1 MPEGDSLHRAAAR
14 LQPLVGLRLA
24 ATSPHPRGLVTG
36 VAKAVDGRRLE
47 GVEAVGKNLLLRFE
61 GGVTV
66 RSHLR
71 MNGRWRV
78 GRVGSTG
85 AGRPWLV
92 LRGETIEATQW
103 NGPVLTLDLGPVLR
117 LGPDLL
123 ADGSDPAVL
132 VARLRRGGRLAAAR
146 RGAPGSAARRGH
158 REHVDVG
165 GALGRPRVAVDSGGR
180 GARRGA
186 PRGVGMGTDGDAR
199 VRRGSAA
206 AAGGLPPC
214 RSPLRALWDADR
226 VARPGRRQ
234 PHRLLVPRVPTASP
248 GRPRIRFT
256 AWGRGYVRGM
266 TASTLALPA
275 RYRGPE
281 LIATGGMADVYAATD
296 DTLDRRVAI
305 KILNERFA
313 GDPEIRTRFARE
325 ARIAARLSVEP
336 NVITIFDVADVAGQP
351 AIVMEFLPGGTL
363 ADRMRAGRIPPAL
376 ALAWLAQAG
385 RALDAAH
392 AANVVH
398 RDVKPANLML
408 GADGEVRV
416 TDFGIARIAGDVALT
431 SVGTILGTSGYMSP
445 EQAVGGTAT
454 AASDRYGLAVVAFEL
469 LCGRRPYL
477 AETFA
482 AEAAAHASAPIP
494 KATGFDRSL
503 PPAIDAVLER
513 ALAKDPAERF
523 RSCGEL
529 VASLKAAFADSA
541 GTTVRIIGA
550 GAPTAATDAAA
561 PRSRHVS
568 RRSGRTIGIAAALGA
583 LALVGV
589 VLAAT
594 VGGGGDTTLPPTTVV
609 RTATV
614 AGETQVRTVTV
625 EAQPANP
632 ATTQGALPVTAA
644 STASGSALNDQGF
657 RLLDAG
663 DADAA
668 LPILERAVAAL
679 RGSGSLT
686 EAYALYN
693 LALARFST
701 GNCEG
706 ITELLDS
713 SESIQG
719 HRSEIKRLQHQV
731 DKGCDG

>member
-1 MPEGDSLHRAAAR
+1 
-14 LQPLVGLRLA
+14 
-24 ATSPHPRGLVTG
+24 
-36 VAKAVDGRRLE
+36 
-47 GVEAVGKNLLLRFE
+47 
-61 GGVTV
+61 
-66 RSHLR
+66 
-71 MNGRWRV
+71 
-78 GRVGSTG
+78 
-85 AGRPWLV
+85 
-92 LRGETIEATQW
+92 
-103 NGPVLTLDLGPVLR
+103 
-117 LGPDLL
+117 
-123 ADGSDPAVL
+123 
-132 VARLRRGGRLAAAR
+132 
-146 RGAPGSAARRGH
+146 
-158 REHVDVG
+158 
-165 GALGRPRVAVDSGGR
+165 
-180 GARRGA
+180 
-186 PRGVGMGTDGDAR
+186 
-199 VRRGSAA
+199 
-206 AAGGLPPC
+206 
-214 RSPLRALWDADR
+214 
-226 VARPGRRQ
+226 
-234 PHRLLVPRVPTASP
+234 
-248 GRPRIRFT
+248 
-256 AWGRGYVRGM
+256 M

-275 RYRGPE
+275 RYRGTE

-296 DTLDRRVAI
+296 DMLDRRVAI

-313 GDPEIRTRFARE
+313 GDPEIRTRFTRE
-325 ARIAARLSVEP
+325 ARIAARLSTEP
-336 NVITIFDVADVAGQP
+336 NVVTIFDVADVAGQP

-376 ALAWLAQAG
+376 GLAWLEQAG

-392 AANVVH
+392 AAHVVH

-454 AASDRYGLAVVAFEL
+454 AASDRYGLGVVAFEL

-494 KATGFDRSL
+494 AATGFDRTL
-503 PPAIDAVLER
+503 PPEIDAVLER
-513 ALAKDPAERF
+513 SLAKDPAVRF

-541 GTTVRIIGA
+541 GTTVRIVAA
-550 GAPTAATDAAA
+550 GAPTAAADAA
-561 PRSRHVS
+561 PQHSRHVA
-568 RRSGRTIGIAAALGA
+568 RRSGRTIGIAATLGA
-583 LALVGV
+583 LALAGV
-589 VLAAT
+589 VLATT
-594 VGGGGDTTLPPTTVV
+594 VGGGRDSLPPTTVV

-625 EAQPANP
+625 EARPAKA

-644 STASGSALNDQGF
+644 STAGGSALNDQGF
-657 RLLDAG
+657 RLLEAG

-706 ITELLDS
+706 VTELLDS
-713 SESIQG
+713 SERIQG
-719 HRSEIKRLQHQV
+719 QRSEIKRLQHQV
-731 DKGCDG
+731 DKGCEGG

>member
-1 MPEGDSLHRAAAR
+1 
-14 LQPLVGLRLA
+14 
-24 ATSPHPRGLVTG
+24 
-36 VAKAVDGRRLE
+36 
-47 GVEAVGKNLLLRFE
+47 
-61 GGVTV
+61 
-66 RSHLR
+66 
-71 MNGRWRV
+71 
-78 GRVGSTG
+78 
-85 AGRPWLV
+85 
-92 LRGETIEATQW
+92 
-103 NGPVLTLDLGPVLR
+103 
-117 LGPDLL
+117 
-123 ADGSDPAVL
+123 
-132 VARLRRGGRLAAAR
+132 
-146 RGAPGSAARRGH
+146 
-158 REHVDVG
+158 
-165 GALGRPRVAVDSGGR
+165 
-180 GARRGA
+180 
-186 PRGVGMGTDGDAR
+186 
-199 VRRGSAA
+199 
-206 AAGGLPPC
+206 
-214 RSPLRALWDADR
+214 
-226 VARPGRRQ
+226 
-234 PHRLLVPRVPTASP
+234 
-248 GRPRIRFT
+248 
-256 AWGRGYVRGM
+256 M

-296 DTLDRRVAI
+296 ETLDRRVAI

-376 ALAWLAQAG
+376 GLAWLAQAG

-454 AASDRYGLAVVAFEL
+454 AASDRYGLA
-469 LCGRRPYL
+469 
-477 AETFA
+477 ETFA

-494 KATGFDRSL
+494 EATGFDRSL
-503 PPAIDAVLER
+503 PRAIDAVLER

-550 GAPTAATDAAA
+550 GARTAATEAAA

-594 VGGGGDTTLPPTTVV
+594 VGGGGDTTQPPTTVV

-657 RLLDAG
+657 RLLQAG
-663 DADAA
+663 DAGAA

-701 GNCEG
+701 GNCDG

-719 HRSEIKRLQHQV
+719 HRSEINRLEHQV